1 MKKGE
6 KTKNLILEKSL
17 QLISENGYSGTSVR
31 TIASAVGLRE
41 SAIYN
46 HFKSKK
52 DVLIEIIKKYGQRSS
67 GLNLLTDELIEQ
79 LNKPLKFIQLFSEKL
94 LKNWSDKEQIL
105 FLKLVLKE
113 NGREI
118 DGETISLN
126 SYIQE
131 AEKIWEM
138 IFTEMIKHK
147 FIKKGDPKVFANQF
161 IAPLFFIRL
170 KFLTNEQNI
179 DFKTALKRISEHAE
193 FFWENIKR

>member
-179 DFKTALKRISEHAE
+179 DFKTALKRVSEHAE